1 MVFLHLLPWFNRN
14 THGYA
19 VNRRTT
25 KILLSSKRKGWF
37 LRILVML
44 SIMAI
49 IPLLFLR
56 INITDLKIDNFNEI
70 NNRNEAELKNTNI
83 DETKRKDDDDTK
95 VNRLVSQKIR
105 LAAPRTYNLA
115 TIRNRHF
122 AALKHK
128 DLAAPNLVM
137 PPTVFEFMEKVSPKI
152 KKIAKFKAKKFPRS
166 NTKLKY
172 IL

>member
-1 MVFLHLLPWFNRN
+1 MVFLHLLPWFKRN
-14 THGYA
+14 THDGYA

-70 NNRNEAELKNTNI
+70 NNRNEAI

-95 VNRLVSQKIR
+95 VNKLVSQKIR

-122 AALKHK
+122 AALKNK
-128 DLAAPNLVM
+128 DLAGPNLVM
-137 PPTVFEFMEKVSPKI
+137 PPTVFEFMEEVSPKI
-152 KKIAKFKAKKFPRS
+152 KKNSQI
-166 NTKLKY
+166 
-172 IL
+172 

>member
-70 NNRNEAELKNTNI
+70 INRNEAELKNTNI

-128 DLAAPNLVM
+128 VQ
-137 PPTVFEFMEKVSPKI
+137 TVFEFMEKVSPKI